1 MKYTQVAADAFSKLQ
16 LNAGV
21 LLKEFD
27 PTSGTLD
34 KTKIFGA
41 TGGGVNFT
49 ATPNYIDFGEDIDNV
64 PTNTK
69 ELKQL
74 DYYDVKMSGTFKTA
88 DTALGKA
95 LAAAADITPASGKI
109 TPRSVL
115 SQDDFFDI
123 WWVGDYSDVNVDGSG
138 QSAQKAGYVA
148 IKLINALST
157 GGFQIQSNDNG
168 KGDFAFEFTGHYSLN
183 DTTLVPYEVYISGEP
198 ETSNAQL
205 SALSITGVSLS
216 PSFAPSTRNYVGS
229 TSAASGTI
237 TATAAE
243 SGATVEIFQE
253 DNDISSGKVATW
265 ETGENVVSVIVTNG
279 DARAAYTVTVTKE

>member
-1 MKYTQVAADAFSKLQ
+1 MKFTTVAPDAFKKLQ

-21 LLKEFD
+21 LLSDFD
-27 PTSGTLD
+27 PAVGTID
-34 KTKIFGA
+34 REKIIAA
-41 TGGGVNFT
+41 TGGGVSFT
-49 ATPNYIDFGEDIDNV
+49 ATPEFTDFGEDIDNV
-64 PTNTK
+64 PANTM
-69 ELKQL
+69 ELKRI
-74 DYYDVKMSGTFKTA
+74 DSVTTTMSGTAKTV
-88 DTALGKA
+88 DTATAKRFM
-95 LAAAADITPASGKI
+95 AAADYDQSTGKLV
-109 TPRSVL
+109 PRADLAISDF
-115 SQDDFFDI
+115 DDL
-123 WWVGDYSDVNVDGSG
+123 WWVGDYSDVNTGD
-138 QSAQKAGYVA
+138 SAGFIAVH
-148 IKLINALST
+148 LLNALST

-243 SGATVEIFQE
+243 SGATIEIFQE

>member
-1 MKYTQVAADAFSKLQ
+1 MKFTTVAPDAFRKLQ

-21 LLKEFD
+21 LLSDFD
-27 PTSGTLD
+27 PAVGTID
-34 KTKIFGA
+34 REKIIAA
-41 TGGGVNFT
+41 TGGGVSFT
-49 ATPNYIDFGEDIDNV
+49 ATPEFTDFGEDIDNV
-64 PTNTK
+64 PANTM
-69 ELKQL
+69 ELKRI
-74 DYYDVKMSGTFKTA
+74 DSVTTTMSGTAKTV
-88 DTALGKA
+88 DTAAAKRFM
-95 LAAAADITPASGKI
+95 AAADYDQSTGKLV
-109 TPRSVL
+109 PRADLAISDF
-115 SQDDFFDI
+115 DDL
-123 WWVGDYSDVNVDGSG
+123 WWVGDYSDVNTGD
-138 QSAQKAGYVA
+138 SAGFIAVH
-148 IKLINALST
+148 LLNALST

-216 PSFAPSTRNYVGS
+216 PSFAPSTRNYIGS

-243 SGATVEIFQE
+243 SGATIEIFQE

>member
-1 MKYTQVAADAFSKLQ
+1 MKFTTVAPDAFKKLQ

-21 LLKEFD
+21 LLSDFD
-27 PTSGTLD
+27 PVVGIID
-34 KTKIFGA
+34 REKIIAA
-41 TGGGVNFT
+41 TGGGVSFT
-49 ATPNYIDFGEDIDNV
+49 ATPEFTDFGEDIDNV
-64 PTNTK
+64 PANTM
-69 ELKQL
+69 ELKRI
-74 DYYDVKMSGTFKTA
+74 DSVTTTMSGTAKTV
-88 DTALGKA
+88 DTATAKRFM
-95 LAAAADITPASGKI
+95 AAADYDQSTGKLV
-109 TPRSVL
+109 PRADLAISDF
-115 SQDDFFDI
+115 DDL
-123 WWVGDYSDVNVDGSG
+123 WWVGDYSDVNTGD
-138 QSAQKAGYVA
+138 SAGFIAVH
-148 IKLINALST
+148 LLNALST

-243 SGATVEIFQE
+243 SGATIEIFQE